1 MHSAW
6 TSLQKDS
13 LFVGQSSIDDAHS
26 ELTVEVGEG
35 AHASHE
41 EIYVVIF
48 NVVGQEAF
56 DSDDFD
62 LVSELWCDLPQ

>member
-6 TSLQKDS
+6 ASLQKDS
-13 LFVGQSSIDDAHS
+13 LFIGQSSIDDAHS

-48 NVVGQEAF
+48 NVVGQETF
-56 DSDDFD
+56 NSDDFD
-62 LVSELWCDLPQ
+62 LVSKLRCDLPK